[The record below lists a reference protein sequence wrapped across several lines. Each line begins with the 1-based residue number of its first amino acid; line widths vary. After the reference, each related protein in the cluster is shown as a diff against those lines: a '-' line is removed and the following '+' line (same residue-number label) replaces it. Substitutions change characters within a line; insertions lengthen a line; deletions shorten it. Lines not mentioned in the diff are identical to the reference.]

1 MKITAKKLNILFF
14 VLGVAGA
21 GCVSLGTLVGGFPF
35 RFFQPH
41 EGSREERIA
50 HAPAAMVVT
59 AHPLASDAGVEMLK
73 AGGNAIDAAV
83 AASFVISVVRPQ
95 STGVGGGGFMLV
107 HHAAHQRT
115 EAFDFRERAPANATA
130 KLFSSLS
137 GKATVDGPMA
147 IATPGLVSG
156 LSDIHQ
162 TSGRLAWKTVLQ
174 PAIRIARD
182 GFPVYPQLA
191 TALKDRADV
200 LQKFPSSTAIFF
212 RNGRP
217 LELGETLIQN
227 DLAATLTRV
236 AEVGSRDFKDGETAR
251 RIIASIQSQG
261 GLLQARDLAD
271 YRMIR
276 RQVVTGT
283 FAGHRI
289 VSMPP
294 PSSGGVH
301 AIEILNILRNDVN
314 QIKSAGFA
322 SPLHWHLM
330 AEAMRRA
337 FADRALHMGDPDFT
351 NVPVARLI
359 GLEHADAWRK
369 SINNNKATPSVTLDV
384 PSTALLTESDSTTH
398 ISVIDAEGNAAA
410 TTQTINYTFGSC
422 MVAEGTGIVMND
434 EMDDFARSSNKP
446 NAYGLTGSVANEIAP
461 FKTPLS
467 SMTPTIVF
475 NGAGKVVLVLG
486 SPGGPRIISAT
497 LQTIFNSLALQMS
510 PPDAVH
516 APRIHHQWAPDKL
529 FVEKKF
535 APAGTLSALESMGH
549 EIVDVDHIGDVQ
561 AIFVSEDSNQTDHST
576 AQVTGVSD
584 TRSEGRPRGLK

>member
-1 MKITAKKLNILFF
+1 MVKKFRLGF
-14 VLGVAGA
+14 VLLGLAGA
-21 GCVSLGTLVGGFPF
+21 GCVTLGTLIPGLPF
-35 RFFQPH
+35 VYFQPH
-41 EGSREERIA
+41 EGSRESRA
-50 HAPAAMVVT
+50 ASAPAGMVVA
-59 AHPLASDAGVEMLK
+59 AHPLASDAGIEMLK

-115 EAFDFRERAPANATA
+115 EAFDFRERTPGKATA
-130 KLFSSLS
+130 KLFRTLPAN
-137 GKATVDGPMA
+137 ATVDGPMA
-147 IATPGLVSG
+147 IATPGLVTG
-156 LSDIHQ
+156 LGDIHQ
-162 TSGRLAWKTVLQ
+162 TSGRLPWKTVLQ

-191 TALKDRADV
+191 TALKERVDA
-200 LQKFPSSTAIFF
+200 LSKFPSSTAIFF

-217 LELGETLIQN
+217 LELGEALIQN

-236 AEVGSRDFKDGETAR
+236 AEEGPNEFRNGETAR
-251 RIIASIQSQG
+251 RIIASVQSHG
-261 GLLQARDLAD
+261 GILQATDLAN

-276 RQVVTGT
+276 RQPIIGT
-283 FAGHRI
+283 FTGHRI

-314 QIKSAGFA
+314 QIKSEGFA

-337 FADRALHMGDPDFT
+337 FADRALHMGDPDFIT
-351 NVPVARLI
+351 IPVARLT
-359 GLEHADAWRK
+359 GLEHADAWRR
-369 SINNNKATPSVTLDV
+369 SIDNNFATPSAKLDV
-384 PSTALLTESDSTTH
+384 KSTSLFKESDSTTH
-398 ISVIDAEGNAAA
+398 ISVVDPAGNAVA

-422 MVAEGTGIVMND
+422 MVADGTGIVMND
-434 EMDDFARSSNKP
+434 EMDDFARDSNKP
-446 NAYGLTGSVANEIAP
+446 NAYGLIGSAANEIAP

-475 NGAGKVVLVLG
+475 NQSGKIVMVLG

-497 LQTIFNSLALQMS
+497 LQTIFNRLALQMS
-510 PPDAVH
+510 PLDAVH
-516 APRIHHQWAPDKL
+516 APRIHHQWEPDKL
-529 FVEKKF
+529 FIEKSF
-535 APAGTLSALESMGH
+535 APAGTLMALEAMGH
-549 EIVDVDHIGDVQ
+549 HIDHADRIGDVQ
-561 AIFVSEDSNQTDHST
+561 AIFWTEKMMQNGNFGSV
-576 AQVTGVSD
+576 VTGVSD
-584 TRSEGRPRGLK
+584 TRSEGRPRGLN